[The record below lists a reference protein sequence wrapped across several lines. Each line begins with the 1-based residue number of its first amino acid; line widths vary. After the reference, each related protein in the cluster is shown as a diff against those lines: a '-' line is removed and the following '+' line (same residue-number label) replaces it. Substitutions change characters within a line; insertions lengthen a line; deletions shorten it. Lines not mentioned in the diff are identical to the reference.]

1 VRSLTIWATTRQFQ
15 QALGSDHFV
24 ATKVELLSAGDEIMD
39 LSELG
44 VVVDGLVNVDSTPVR
59 RSGQI
64 TLVDQSG
71 VLIPGAPDDPLAPAG
86 NELRIWR
93 GIDYQDGSEPELV
106 PIGTLRFVVTEAA
119 WPEISL
125 ECYDR
130 AWAISGATLETN
142 LVITSG
148 TNYVTAISNVL
159 TTAWGAGLPT
169 NFPDT
174 DEVTASLVFEPD
186 ADPWEIARELA
197 ANLGMVLW
205 FDPMGVA
212 QMTPEPDPSTDPPVW
227 RFEDTDQENLALP
240 GDKAVWDGTGNNAV
254 IVIGENSDATA
265 VFRSVWYDQDPAS
278 PTRYGGPFGKRP
290 ITVRDEKVTSQ
301 ALADLRGRK
310 ELLARLGLGQTIVI
324 PSMVNPAL
332 EWGDVVRCVSAHNK
346 VDQVAILERFGVP
359 LRASG
364 TMTLEARARQVVT

>member
-1 VRSLTIWATTRQFQ
+1 
-15 QALGSDHFV
+15 V
-24 ATKVELLSAGDEIMD
+24 ATKVELLSAGDQIMD

-64 TLVDQSG
+64 TLVDHTG

-93 GIDYQDGSEPELV
+93 GIDYQDGSDPELV
-106 PIGTLRFVVTEAA
+106 PVGTLRFVVTEAA

-130 AWAISGATLETN
+130 AWAISGAALENN
-142 LVITSG
+142 LVIASG
-148 TNYVTAISNVL
+148 VNYITAINNVL
-159 TTAWGAGLPT
+159 VTAWGADLPT

-174 DEVTASLVFEPD
+174 DETTVTLAYEADS
-186 ADPWEIARELA
+186 DPWEIARELA

-205 FDPMGVA
+205 FDPMGVC
-212 QMTPEPDPSTDPPVW
+212 QMTPEPDPATDPPVW
-227 RFEDTDQENLALP
+227 RFEDTDSENLALP

-265 VFRSVWYDQDPAS
+265 VYRSAAYDQDPAS

-290 ITVRDEKVTSQ
+290 ITIRDEKITSQ
-301 ALADLRGRK
+301 SLADLRARK
-310 ELLARLGLGQTIVI
+310 ELLSRLGLGQTIVI

-332 EWGDVVRCVSAHNK
+332 ESGDVVRCVSAHNRI
-346 VDQVAILERFGVP
+346 DQVAILERFAVP

-364 TMTLEARARQVVT
+364 TMTLEARARQVVTP

>member
-1 VRSLTIWATTRQFQ
+1 MAS
-15 QALGSDHFV
+15 
-24 ATKVELLSAGDEIMD
+24 KVELLEAGAEIMD
-39 LSELG
+39 LSERG

-59 RSGQI
+59 RSGQV
-64 TLVDQSG
+64 TLVDESG
-71 VLIPGAPDDPLAPAG
+71 VLIPGAAGDPLAPAG

-93 GIDYQDGSEPELV
+93 GIDYQDGTDPELV

-130 AWAISGATLETN
+130 AWAISGATLENN
-142 LVITSG
+142 LIIASG

-159 TTAWGAGLPT
+159 ATAWGTGLPT

-174 DEVTASLVFEPD
+174 DEVTATLAFEAD

-205 FDPMGVA
+205 FDPMGVC
-212 QMTPEPDPSTDPPVW
+212 QMTPEPDAATDPPVW
-227 RFEDTDQENLALP
+227 RFEDSDSENLALP

-254 IVIGENSDATA
+254 IIIGENSDATA
-265 VFRSVWYDQDPAS
+265 VYRSVWYDQDPAS

-290 ITVRDEKVTSQ
+290 ITIRDEKVTSQ

-310 ELLARLGLGQTIVI
+310 ELLARLGLGQTVML

-332 EWGDVVRCVSAHNK
+332 EWGDVVRAVSAHNK
-346 VDQVAILERFGVP
+346 IDQVAILERFPVP

-364 TMTLEARARQVVT
+364 TMLLEARARQVVT